1 MADMYTPEEIQ
12 AIFDAVAQA
21 NAKQIPLSK
30 ELAVAYED
38 AKKGV
43 KNYTRELDASLKK
56 LGSSAVSL
64 AKSIKDNKQGA
75 DVFTDSISSGADA
88 VAKYTSKFGLLGQV
102 IGGVIKAGSAYI
114 GAVNKQ
120 SDALYK
126 SYQELSRFG
135 ATGAGGMSDV
145 FANLKR
151 FGYGV
156 EELGNM
162 TALIAESSK
171 ELAVFNGSVFG
182 GARELANLSADI
194 TDAGLQRGLMNM
206 GMSVDE
212 INKGNRA
219 YYLQMGRLNRQQ
231 QITTQGAA
239 AYHTEMEALTRLTG
253 QSRKEMEDQRLQ
265 ALQMDEVFAAINK
278 SADPEKIF
286 AVFNTITNP
295 RLRKAIGQSLNGIV
309 GQSEEQMQYIQATNG
324 RIVDLSMQL
333 QQGAISIDDF
343 NKELALSLKDN
354 MAVRENISVIAG
366 AGKFMGESLFDD
378 AMYIQKYGRANSTTL
393 EGMTKEAKM
402 AAMGFDSATDSATG
416 LRISQMK
423 SRDAMENFVNVGVKP
438 VTAAMEI
445 LAKAVEYLTLM
456 IPFGGRAK
464 AQYEKEKAD
473 AAKQQ
478 VESAKTGS
486 YLDKM
491 IKAESGGRNIGNLEG
506 TSSAFG
512 IAQMTKGTFE
522 GLASKAGPNNPL
534 HGKTFDDMKGDVRLQ
549 MEAAKQLTD
558 QNRQFLESRKLPTTD
573 AALYLAHFLGPGG
586 AARALSASDGAP
598 ISTVVG
604 ADQLDANQVLRNMS
618 TVADL
623 KSWANNKMGGSGFR
637 FGGIASGPTSGYQ
650 AMLHG
655 TEAVVPLNDGRS
667 IPVTNTSSPEQMG
680 AMSAQLDKLDELISV
695 MKNQLSVS
703 SRILQMQS

>member
-1 MADMYTPEEIQ
+1 MYTPEEIQ
-12 AIFDAVAQA
+12 AIFNAVAEQ
-21 NAKQIPLSK
+21 NAKQIPISK
-30 ELAVAYED
+30 ELAVAFED

-56 LGSSAVSL
+56 LGSSAISL
-64 AKSIKDNKQGA
+64 AGAIKDNKQGA
-75 DVFTDSISSGADA
+75 DVFTDSITSGADA
-88 VAKYTSKFGLLGQV
+88 VAKYTSKFGVLGQV

-120 SDALYK
+120 SDALFK

-156 EELGNM
+156 EELGNL
-162 TALIAESSK
+162 TALIGESSK

-182 GARELANLSADI
+182 GARDLANLSADI
-194 TDAGLQRGLMNM
+194 TASGLQRGFMNM
-206 GMSVDE
+206 GMNVDE
-212 INKGNRA
+212 INRGNRA

-239 AYHTEMEALTRLTG
+239 DYHYQMEALSKLTG
-253 QSRKEMEDQRLQ
+253 QTRKEMEDQRLQ
-265 ALQMDEVFAAINK
+265 DLQVDEIFAAIQK
-278 SADPEKIF
+278 SADPDKVF
-286 AVFNTITNP
+286 AVFNS
-295 RLRKAIGQSLNGIV
+295 LKAINPDLALAVGQSLQGIV
-309 GQSEEQMQYIQATNG
+309 GQSDKQMQAIQATSG
-324 RIVDLSMQL
+324 RIVELSVAL
-333 QQGAISIDDF
+333 NKSLISEDQF
-343 NKELALSLKDN
+343 MKELAASMQGN
-354 MAVRENISVIAG
+354 MEARTALAG
-366 AGKFMGESLFDD
+366 VTNNAKIFGDSLFKDS
-378 AMYIQKYGRANSTTL
+378 MLVQKYGDKNAMTL
-393 EGMTKEAKM
+393 EQMTRESKL
-402 AAMGFDSATDSATG
+402 AALGLDGTTDSATG

-423 SRDAMENFVNVGVKP
+423 SRDAMENFVNAGVRP

-445 LAKAVEYLTLM
+445 LAKAVEYLTLL

-464 AQYEKEKAD
+464 AQYEKEQAD
-473 AAKQQ
+473 AAKKQIG
-478 VESAKTGS
+478 EIDKSS
-486 YLDKM
+486 YLGKM
-491 IKAESGGRNIGNLEG
+491 VMAESNGRNIGNLEG

-522 GLASKAGPNNPL
+522 GLVSKAGTGNPL
-534 HGKTFDDMKGDVRLQ
+534 YGKTFNDMKGDVNLQ

-558 QNRQFLESRKLPTTD
+558 QNRQFLASRKLPTTD

-586 AARALSASDGAP
+586 AARALSSSDSTP
-598 ISTVVG
+598 IGSVVG
-604 ADQLDANQVLRNMS
+604 ADQLNSNRVLREMS

-623 KSWANNKMGGSGFR
+623 KSWANTKMGGSGFR
-637 FGGIASGPTSGYQ
+637 FGGIASGPSSGYQ

-655 TEAVVPLNDGRS
+655 TEAIVPLSDGRS